1 MNLNAGG
8 LVALLGSKA
17 LQRMAQLLSPKQLKM
32 LTDTKFKGTNPMNSP
47 KNIRQTKLD
56 DYLRDKY
63 SATTNYPYKR
73 SSVPGPRS
81 SGDR

>member
-8 LVALLGSKA
+8 LVSMLGSKA

-47 KNIRQTKLD
+47 KNIRKIKLD
-56 DYLRDKY
+56 NYLKDKFN
-63 SATTNYPYKR
+63 ATTNYPFKR

-81 SGDR
+81 SGE